1 MADYFRDASWFNVPL
16 ERQGEIVLESLYPRG
31 RLLGG
36 SASQGSGKVSKLAAI
51 AAARRK
57 KENMNP
63 ESSDSASSVALL
75 DKLGSKRSQ
84 VHSSEPRATATALA
98 TPEHVGYKNP
108 PRKYPVRER
117 NASSEALRAEI
128 DVADVSSVFDQ
139 GVITSKAS
147 VVMPVAHPSDFAR
160 TMLGYRCELGPNLS
174 HDTSSFY
181 SLLSPRR
188 LSLHGPET
196 LINAFAEPSP
206 DDVVLK
212 AQSSKGPPRISSGT

>member
-1 MADYFRDASWFNVPL
+1 MPL

-36 SASQGSGKVSKLAAI
+36 SAPQGSGKVSKLAAI

-63 ESSDSASSVALL
+63 EPSSSASSVALL
-75 DKLGSKRSQ
+75 DKLGSKKAQ
-84 VHSSEPRATATALA
+84 VDTGERRATATALA
-98 TPEHVGYKNP
+98 TPEHVGYQNP
-108 PRKYPVRER
+108 SRKYPVRER
-117 NASSEALRAEI
+117 NASSEALQADI
-128 DVADVSSVFDQ
+128 DAADLPNVINQ
-139 GVITSKAS
+139 GVTNSKAL
-147 VVMPVAHPSDFAR
+147 VVTPVAHPSEFAR
-160 TMLGYRCELGPNLS
+160 TMLGHRSELGPTPN
-174 HDTSSFY
+174 HETSSFY
-181 SLLSPRR
+181 LPLSPRQ
-188 LSLHGPET
+188 LSIHRPET